1 MDPSCRRPDINS
13 IRSPNI
19 IYGNVV
25 YQIIYQTML
34 RATPTLQK
42 MASTHGGMR
51 RILKKRLPVQRYIE
65 LAVKAGSYKSP
76 STRPNYLGLHDV
88 PDPKKG
94 VNLSPREREERLK
107 LQRGIIDYPTEVR
120 RNSVCVYIL

>member
-1 MDPSCRRPDINS
+1 
-13 IRSPNI
+13 
-19 IYGNVV
+19 
-25 YQIIYQTML
+25 ML